1 MPRIRAVVF
10 DCYSTLIDIKTNE
23 QKDEVFHYLSLYL
36 QYYGAKMDARK
47 LGLALDLGKKQCFQ
61 SAKER
66 YPEIDLETV
75 FRNILEKE
83 GLANPFLAESC
94 CKLFRALSRE
104 RFQLFPD
111 SLPVLEEMKK
121 SGYPI
126 AVVSDAQKVF
136 CLEEGEMLGLTPF
149 FSHVIMSTHLGF
161 RKPDPRL
168 FTIACTL
175 LDIPPAETVYIGNDP
190 ETDVKGAQAIGM
202 QAILL
207 DRDGKNRSQEPKPDF
222 YATNL
227 WKAWNWI
234 NSVNQQ

>member
-1 MPRIRAVVF
+1 
-10 DCYSTLIDIKTNE
+10 
-23 QKDEVFHYLSLYL
+23 
-36 QYYGAKMDARK
+36 
-47 LGLALDLGKKQCFQ
+47 
-61 SAKER
+61 
-66 YPEIDLETV
+66 
-75 FRNILEKE
+75 
-83 GLANPFLAESC
+83 
-94 CKLFRALSRE
+94 
-104 RFQLFPD
+104 
-111 SLPVLEEMKK
+111 
-121 SGYPI
+121 
-126 AVVSDAQKVF
+126 
-136 CLEEGEMLGLTPF
+136 MLGLTPF

-227 WKAWNWI
+227 WEAWNWI